1 MLRRRDRAGD
11 PEEELLK
18 LNLCQ
23 CFLIDF
29 IYRVDAQHELIKPR
43 AELRKIHQ
51 ATWAATFRVLLVRQ
65 IDISWVRMRSPK
77 GFPRSAEE
85 SSAA

>member
-1 MLRRRDRAGD
+1 
-11 PEEELLK
+11 
-18 LNLCQ
+18 
-23 CFLIDF
+23 
-29 IYRVDAQHELIKPR
+29 
-43 AELRKIHQ
+43 LRKIHQ